1 MHVGVAVRHPEHARF
16 YRPVVDELFDR
27 SHDVSI
33 LVREHGH
40 TTDLLSRA
48 GLSYTVLAGD
58 PSTRSELVTGHL
70 RYEAGLLARARRR
83 GVDVLTA
90 IGGRSVSHVA
100 PLAGARSVVFLDW
113 EPSRVDRAVAALAD
127 AVCTPPFLSGAFGAN
142 QVVYDGLHELSYLPA
157 ERTAYGDG
165 GTDPSV
171 GPDDAALVGIVGATD
186 PDAAWVAAVRD
197 RLAARG
203 RAVVVSDANDSA
215 PDDAQDRSGTTDAP
229 TSADDVRPL
238 LARADVCVSDRGT
251 LTTEAALLGCPVVH
265 VGSAPRRCR
274 YLRDEYDLVVT
285 APAGEA
291 HDRVEE
297 ILADESA
304 ASTWQRRRER
314 VLDDSIDVPVRTADL
329 VLRGA

>member
-27 SHDVSI
+27 GHDVSI

-48 GLSYTVLAGD
+48 GLSHTVLAGE

-83 GVDVLTA
+83 DVDVLTA

-100 PLAGARSVVFLDW
+100 PLAGARSVIFLDW

-142 QVVYDGLHELSYLPA
+142 QVIYDGLHELSYLPA
-157 ERTAYGDG
+157 ERTADGDG

-171 GPDDAALVGIVGATD
+171 DPDGDGVVGIVGATD
-186 PDAAWVAAVRD
+186 PDAAWVAAIRD
-197 RLAARG
+197 RLAVRG
-203 RAVVVSDANDSA
+203 RAVVVSDAHDSA
-215 PDDAQDRSGTTDAP
+215 PDDARDRGGT
-229 TSADDVRPL
+229 ADDVRPL

-291 HDRVEE
+291 RDRVEG

-314 VLDDSIDVPVRTADL
+314 VLDDSADVPVRAADL